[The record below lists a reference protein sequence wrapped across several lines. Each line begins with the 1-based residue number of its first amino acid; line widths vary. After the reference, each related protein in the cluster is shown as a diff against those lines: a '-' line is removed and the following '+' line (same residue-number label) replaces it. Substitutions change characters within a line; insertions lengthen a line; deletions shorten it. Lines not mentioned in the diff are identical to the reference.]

1 MFFFLKMFS
10 AYNIL
15 IFQPSG
21 NAGDENEAAIDPDGE
36 IQLFSEVQSSATQ
49 IQVNKCYCSF

>member
-1 MFFFLKMFS
+1 MFS

-49 IQVNKCYCSF
+49 IQVNKFYCSF